1 MLGEKEILK
10 NSNSNPLILRI
21 PEILST
27 ESITCQKSFNQHI
40 MQVVESKEAIELT
53 NTSHFQPTSSTNIA
67 DVILE
72 LCERKDLHGIFHW
85 AGSETISEYDL
96 ATLILRRANVE
107 NPQDFI
113 KLKDDSMKRNFC
125 MELQPLKNKLKTKPL
140 SLKEIFEELDY
151 KEPLKF
157 N

>member
-1 MLGEKEILK
+1 
-10 NSNSNPLILRI
+10 
-21 PEILST
+21 
-27 ESITCQKSFNQHI
+27 
-40 MQVVESKEAIELT
+40 MQTVESKQVIELT
-53 NTSHFQPTSSTNIA
+53 HFQPTSSTNIA

-72 LCERKDLHGIFHW
+72 LSERKDLHGIFHW

-96 ATLILRRANVE
+96 ATIILSRANVE